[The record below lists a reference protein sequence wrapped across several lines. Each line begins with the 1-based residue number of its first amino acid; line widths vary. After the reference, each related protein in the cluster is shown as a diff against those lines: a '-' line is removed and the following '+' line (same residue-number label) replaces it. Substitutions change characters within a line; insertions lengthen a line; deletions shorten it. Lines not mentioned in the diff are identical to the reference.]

1 MKRFSNFI
9 SRGSSSGSK
18 HRFTLIELLVVIAII
33 AILAGMLLPALKAAR
48 EKARAIACTNNIKQ
62 FGLAFIQYGHD
73 NKGWSC
79 TFASSNAANTWTHR
93 VIKNF
98 AASNY
103 LGKFDTTPFGTT
115 AAQTPPKQFL
125 CPSRD
130 YIPKI
135 AIKSSYGTNLN
146 LTAVGKH
153 APWVRGAPSGVTSQY
168 KDDID
173 FMFKPE
179 SVKQASRI
187 IWTSEIPTGY
197 VYFATVNWT
206 YYKPTNE
213 KNIPKYKFP
222 AHSGQSVSTFVDGH
236 AQMLHQNKI
245 IKKMAAYAY
254 YDNGNTG
261 KDPY

>member
-1 MKRFSNFI
+1 MKKAIKNITGKTSC
-9 SRGSSSGSK
+9 
-18 HRFTLIELLVVIAII
+18 FTLIELLVVIAII

-62 FGLAFIQYGHD
+62 FGMAFIQYGHD

-79 TFASSNAANTWTHR
+79 TFNASNAANSWTHR

-103 LGKFDTTPFGTT
+103 LGKFDITPFGTT
-115 AAQTPPKQFL
+115 AAQVPPKQFL

-130 YIPKI
+130 RIPQI
-135 AIKSSYGTNLN
+135 AIKSSYGTNLH
-146 LTAVGKH
+146 LTAAGRY
-153 APWVRGAPSGVTSQY
+153 APWVRGAPTGVTSKY
-168 KDDID
+168 TDDID
-173 FMFKPE
+173 FTFKPE
-179 SVKQASRI
+179 TVKQASRI

-197 VYFATVNWT
+197 VYFAKLNWT
-206 YYKPTNE
+206 FHDPANSQNKPSYKLPG
-213 KNIPKYKFP
+213 
-222 AHSGQSVSTFVDGH
+222 HSGQSVSTFVDGH
-236 AQMLHQNKI
+236 AQMLQQYKI
-245 IKKMAAYAY
+245 IKKVTAYSY